1 MGQKL
6 MGAEDKFKN
15 FKKYITKF
23 SVENNLTIHTLRNWV
38 LKTEYK
44 RKSNTILKPDEIK
57 SLLNDYNNETPKKVI
72 INKYNISSS
81 YYNNLVYKR
90 NKNNPRTKYKQQARD
105 TIIQHWING
114 KSFYEVLD
122 MYKEN
127 KEYTYQRIYAIYTS
141 ADQII
146 KSKKE
151 LLKKLDIAH
160 EAVNYMNDNSSTLNI
175 AYKKLKMKNRI
186 TVNLLTDLIH
196 KYFIEIKGKIILNEN
211 SETYENLKKYINY

>member
-72 INKYNISSS
+72 IKKYNISSS
-81 YYNNLVYKR
+81 YYNNIVYKR

-122 MYKEN
+122 MYK
-127 KEYTYQRIYAIYTS
+127 
-141 ADQII
+141 
-146 KSKKE
+146 
-151 LLKKLDIAH
+151 
-160 EAVNYMNDNSSTLNI
+160 V
-175 AYKKLKMKNRI
+175 
-186 TVNLLTDLIH
+186 
-196 KYFIEIKGKIILNEN
+196 
-211 SETYENLKKYINY
+211 